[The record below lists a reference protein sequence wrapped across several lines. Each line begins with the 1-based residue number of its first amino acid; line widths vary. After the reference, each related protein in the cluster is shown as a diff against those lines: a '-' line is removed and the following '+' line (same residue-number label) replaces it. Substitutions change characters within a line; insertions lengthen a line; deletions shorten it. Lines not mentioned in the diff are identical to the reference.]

1 MEDRELKANDGRDPD
16 FTFKNPSSSKGG
28 VFETFIRVSIED
40 DIIILFGKT
49 CILLKICDNCEV
61 DFCSGACSL
70 FDYEDHQVT
79 KQEEEYQYDHNPF
92 QRKTQEELENEANEK
107 LNKGLEKNRKT
118 SKRKKS
124 TKKQFIFQILN

>member
-1 MEDRELKANDGRDPD
+1 MTSLYG
-16 FTFKNPSSSKGG
+16 
-28 VFETFIRVSIED
+28 
-40 DIIILFGKT
+40 LYKT

-61 DFCSGACSL
+61 DFCSGACAL

-79 KQEEEYQYDHNPF
+79 KPEEECLCDHDPF

-107 LNKGLEKNRKT
+107 LNKGPEKNRKK

-124 TKKQFIFQILN
+124 IKK